1 LSEKLRLDS
10 RLLRV
15 RNDLDKNRSI
25 KSKYLAPLLKY
36 FPNVDTS
43 KLEDVESFHS
53 KITKI
58 LRKELK
64 SSESELSLSLA
75 TVVDEIDM
83 IDGKI
88 STSLSDID
96 NPSIVIDRVYELSQG
111 HAVASKE
118 IEYFETDV
126 QVKSDLK
133 DAKKLLAGEKI
144 RILELIE
151 NIINDKN
158 RRNVTEIY
166 SEERRSPTLKIGQN
180 SYTFDLVEDTG
191 TGKAYSN
198 LILLDL
204 AFLETTDLPFL
215 VHDSVLFK
223 NIQND
228 AVAQL
233 IELYESTGK
242 QTFIAIDEIMKYGQ
256 VAENKLK
263 NKKVVQLDNNDVLY
277 IKDWRK

>member
-1 LSEKLRLDS
+1 M
-10 RLLRV
+10 
-15 RNDLDKNRSI
+15 
-25 KSKYLAPLLKY
+25 A
-36 FPNVDTS
+36 
-43 KLEDVESFHS
+43 
-53 KITKI
+53 
-58 LRKELK
+58 
-64 SSESELSLSLA
+64 A
-75 TVVDEIDM
+75 
-83 IDGKI
+83 
-88 STSLSDID
+88 
-96 NPSIVIDRVYELSQG
+96 
-111 HAVASKE
+111 
-118 IEYFETDV
+118 
-126 QVKSDLK
+126 
-133 DAKKLLAGEKI
+133 EKI

-242 QTFIAIDEIMKYGQ
+242 QTFIAIDEIRKYGQ